1 MHEGL
6 VEAQDEKAAR
16 DRDMKALS
24 LWRRFIT
31 KIRILDHVGRIP
43 EEQEGAHHPMTMM
56 ANDQSKAVEKG
67 VVEVVEAD
75 EEEFGGFRG
84 GFYSV
89 PEESEPPISRK
100 LTKNPQSLKQR
111 YKNLCASPSLTFAAK
126 TTGKKTAKSKSKST
140 TTTKA
145 KPSARKTRRRK
156 VAIESDEEE
165 EAEESEASDSN
176 SFSRSQRRN
185 PRSRKFNY
193 KYNFDAD
200 SSDDYGGDDAAASSG
215 GAGGGFLK
223 QQENQVAPRRSTRLA
238 TAVNKATPVKYTLD
252 EDDDDDDDL
261 EPELEKQQQ
270 GEGKKQVQN
279 NQKKKR
285 ASGGFLIGPHN
296 SSSELSDAPSDLISE
311 AEYEASV
318 SSRAIESNP
327 TVREEGHGPGGPLT
341 VGSEKQDDEGD
352 DGDEGEGG
360 NESNGDAESRGAVG
374 VFETPHYRR
383 SNEDLS
389 KTDYVMRD
397 ARPATGTGDG
407 TVNTAKT
414 DQEMVDYNSGGD
426 DHNDNDIVVRKSLP
440 VENEAVVGPTA
451 ALTDTMA
458 GLEKMHREE
467 QTPSGGSSPM
477 LSEDP
482 EDKDNADLDWCNY

>member
-56 ANDQSKAVEKG
+56 ANNQSKAVEKG

-75 EEEFGGFRG
+75 EEGFGGFRS
-84 GFYSV
+84 GFYPVS
-89 PEESEPPISRK
+89 EESEPPISRK

-111 YKNLCASPSLTFAAK
+111 YKNLCASSSSTFAAK
-126 TTGKKTAKSKSKST
+126 TAGKKTAKSKSKST
-140 TTTKA
+140 ATTKA
-145 KPSARKTRRRK
+145 KASARKARRRK
-156 VAIESDEEE
+156 VASESDEEE
-165 EAEESEASDSN
+165 EAEESEASDSI
-176 SFSRSQRRN
+176 SFSRTQRRN
-185 PRSRKFNY
+185 PRSRKLNY

-223 QQENQVAPRRSTRLA
+223 QQENKVAPRRSTRLA

-252 EDDDDDDDL
+252 EDDDEDDEDDL

-270 GEGKKQVQN
+270 GEKKGAQN

-285 ASGGFLIGPHN
+285 ASGGLLIRSHN

-311 AEYEASV
+311 AEYEASI
-318 SSRAIESNP
+318 SGRAIESNP
-327 TVREEGHGPGGPLT
+327 TLREEGHG
-341 VGSEKQDDEGD
+341 
-352 DGDEGEGG
+352 
-360 NESNGDAESRGAVG
+360 
-374 VFETPHYRR
+374 
-383 SNEDLS
+383 
-389 KTDYVMRD
+389 
-397 ARPATGTGDG
+397 
-407 TVNTAKT
+407 
-414 DQEMVDYNSGGD
+414 SGGFFTEG
-426 DHNDNDIVVRKSLP
+426 VG
-440 VENEAVVGPTA
+440 EA
-451 ALTDTMA
+451 
-458 GLEKMHREE
+458 RRRRR
-467 QTPSGGSSPM
+467 Q
-477 LSEDP
+477 
-482 EDKDNADLDWCNY
+482 W